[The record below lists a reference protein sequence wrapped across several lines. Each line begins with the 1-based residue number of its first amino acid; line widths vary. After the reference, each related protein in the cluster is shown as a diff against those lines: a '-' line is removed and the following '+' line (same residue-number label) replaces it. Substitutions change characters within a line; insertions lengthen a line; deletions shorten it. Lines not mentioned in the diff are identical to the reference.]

1 MSQRCV
7 TLVGPMGSG
16 KTSVGKKLAAM
27 LGYDFVD
34 TDKLIEKEAGKS
46 VAKIFEEQGEAGFR
60 ALETATVARLSGAE
74 GKVIAS
80 GGGAVIDPQNRHVFR
95 LIGHTVYLRASA
107 RELYQRI
114 KNDTGRPLLQ
124 GSAEPQKVV
133 QKLLQERAKFYEE
146 ADFAVDT
153 EDLSV
158 EEVTD
163 VLIDELA
170 KRTVSDA

>member
-16 KTSVGKKLAAM
+16 KTSVGRKLAGM
-27 LGYDFVD
+27 LGYEFVD

-46 VAKIFEEQGEAGFR
+46 VGKIFEEQGEAGFR
-60 ALETATVARLSGAE
+60 ALETATIARFAGAE

-80 GGGAVIDPQNRHVFR
+80 GGGAVLDPQNRHVFR
-95 LIGHTVYLRASA
+95 LIGHTVYLKATA

-114 KNDTGRPLLQ
+114 KNDNSRPLLQ
-124 GSAEPQKVV
+124 GVAEPVKVV
-133 QKLLQERAKFYEE
+133 AKLLAEREGYYKE
-146 ADFAVDT
+146 ADIVVDT

>member
-16 KTSVGKKLAAM
+16 KSSVGRKLAGM
-27 LGYDFVD
+27 LGYEFVD
-34 TDKLIEKEAGKS
+34 TDKLVEKEAGKS
-46 VAKIFEEQGEAGFR
+46 VGKIFEEQGEAGFR
-60 ALETATVARLSGAE
+60 QLEAAVISRLSGAE

-80 GGGAVIDPQNRHVFR
+80 GGGAITDPQNRHVFR
-95 LIGHTVYLRASA
+95 LIGHTVYLKATA

-114 KNDTGRPLLQ
+114 KNDSSRPLLQ
-124 GSAEPQKVV
+124 GAAEPIKVV
-133 QKLLQERAKFYEE
+133 QKLLAEREGLYKE
-146 ADFAVDT
+146 ADIIVDT